1 MAILRTSWLNEP
13 LPQQV
18 LEDSNWMRIVHFFL
32 IESPCPGQSN
42 RKNNEIDKWAP
53 APWVGIRSLKTS
65 LNQAIFSRR
74 DVDVMLAVRS
84 KKELEGTCK
93 KLNLDEYFY
102 ENVDDQRMAFVKV
115 NSKGNT
121 SKYMSLFYH
130 IRNALAHGRFAFITD
145 TLEHFVFIFEDG
157 TVTSDGKEFDLTA
170 RGVIRLNSLVLAIN
184 TIQKGPGKTVD
195 IEEKILSAISD
206 GINTKRKIKNELG
219 ITDED
224 WRTYSLVLKKRR
236 KNRMQQ
242 AEMVHLQR
250 GLNCRWAEP
259 VAPSAAI
266 SRSATSII
274 TFRSSCLSFTLMA
287 LLTLACWHHR
297 RNGSGEARWPL
308 FGDRDWSKSFDH

>member
-130 IRNALAHGRFAFITD
+130 IRNALAHGRFAFKTD
-145 TLEHFVFIFEDG
+145 TLERFVFIFEDG

-170 RGVIRLNSLVLAIN
+170 RGVIRLNSLVLAIK
-184 TIQKGPGKTVD
+184 TIQKGPGKRLT
-195 IEEKILSAISD
+195 S
-206 GINTKRKIKNELG
+206 KRK
-219 ITDED
+219 
-224 WRTYSLVLKKRR
+224 SS
-236 KNRMQQ
+236 QQ
-242 AEMVHLQR
+242 LA
-250 GLNCRWAEP
+250 
-259 VAPSAAI
+259 
-266 SRSATSII
+266 
-274 TFRSSCLSFTLMA
+274 MA
-287 LLTLACWHHR
+287 LIQ
-297 RNGSGEARWPL
+297 SE
-308 FGDRDWSKSFDH
+308 K

>member
-1 MAILRTSWLNEP
+1 MALLRTSWLTEP

-18 LEDSNWMRIVHFFL
+18 LEDSSWMRIVHFFL

-84 KKELEGTCK
+84 KKELEDTCK
-93 KLNLDEYFY
+93 KLNLDELFY
-102 ENVDDQRMAFVKV
+102 ENIDDQRMAFVKV

-130 IRNALAHGRFAFITD
+130 IRNALAHGRFAFKTD
-145 TLEHFVFIFEDG
+145 TLERFVFIFEDG

-195 IEEKILSAISD
+195 IEEKILAAISD
-206 GINTKRKIKNELG
+206 GINSKRKLKMN
-219 ITDED
+219 
-224 WRTYSLVLKKRR
+224 LVLRIRTGLHIVKCLKK
-236 KNRMQQ
+236 K
-242 AEMVHLQR
+242 E
-250 GLNCRWAEP
+250 
-259 VAPSAAI
+259 
-266 SRSATSII
+266 
-274 TFRSSCLSFTLMA
+274 
-287 LLTLACWHHR
+287 
-297 RNGSGEARWPL
+297 
-308 FGDRDWSKSFDH
+308 K

>member
-84 KKELEGTCK
+84 KKELEGICK

-130 IRNALAHGRFAFITD
+130 IRNALAHGRFAFKTD
-145 TLEHFVFIFEDG
+145 TLERFVFIFEDG
-157 TVTSDGKEFDLTA
+157 TVTSDGKIFDLTA

-195 IEEKILSAISD
+195 IEEKILAAISD
-206 GINTKRKIKNELG
+206 GINTKRKIKDELG
-219 ITDED
+219 ITDKD
-224 WRTYSLVLKKRR
+224 WFTYSQVLKKEG
-236 KNRMQQ
+236 KIEYSQQ
-242 AEMVHLQR
+242 K
-250 GLNCRWAEP
+250 W
-259 VAPSAAI
+259 
-266 SRSATSII
+266 SI
-274 TFRSSCLSFTLMA
+274 C
-287 LLTLACWHHR
+287 
-297 RNGSGEARWPL
+297 SG
-308 FGDRDWSKSFDH
+308 G